1 MISMIAA
8 IGQNREIGK
17 DNDLI
22 WHLPDDMRFFK
33 ETTKNKVVIMG
44 RKNFES
50 LPPKWKPLP
59 NRINLIISRNPD
71 YDAMGCE
78 VFTSLE
84 ESLERAQK
92 LTQDEI
98 FIIGGGQIYKLGLPH
113 ADKMYLTEIHESF
126 DADAFFPE
134 WDESI
139 WEEVSRTPHPTDEK
153 HKHSFDFVTYTKQ
166 EK

>member
-33 ETTKNKVVIMG
+33 DTTKNKVVIMG

-98 FIIGGGQIYKLGLPH
+98 FIIGGGQIYELGLPY
-113 ADKMYLTEIHESF
+113 ANKMYLTEIHESF
-126 DADAFFPE
+126 DADAFFPA

-139 WEEVSRTPHPTDEK
+139 WKEISRVPHPTDEK
-153 HKHSFDFVTYTKQ
+153 HKHPFDFVTYTKL
-166 EK
+166 